1 MLTTALSSST
11 PTWVSAKADSSF
23 EHRYIST
30 SIIPVRSIGLSLP
43 GLTIDAHEV
52 LMMFGRSCDVNVLN
66 LWVLFSL
73 DWFEQQPWPPPP
85 QVQVLTEQSL
95 DRVVVGDLPEP
106 EPGGL
111 RPKPPWPPP
120 QSNMTWFQLSVGFV
134 LSCSLHQSTVPLLH
148 CVCCQECWKLG
159 LEFLQSAVQVAE
171 LNSFKLTCSWLRL
184 HMFQVFPGQLLGI
197 DKWGLIIR
205 PALILQRLFL
215 VDGVHVLVAVTLAGT
230 GATLWTF
237 PVVVWLSI

>member
-95 DRVVVGDLPEP
+95 DRVVVALEIYLNLNLNLGAS
-106 EPGGL
+106 G
-111 RPKPPWPPP
+111 
-120 QSNMTWFQLSVGFV
+120 Q
-134 LSCSLHQSTVPLLH
+134 SLHGHHP
-148 CVCCQECWKLG
+148 K
-159 LEFLQSAVQVAE
+159 
-171 LNSFKLTCSWLRL
+171 
-184 HMFQVFPGQLLGI
+184 
-197 DKWGLIIR
+197 
-205 PALILQRLFL
+205 
-215 VDGVHVLVAVTLAGT
+215 
-230 GATLWTF
+230 AT
-237 PVVVWLSI
+237 